1 MFRDIV
7 VNLSVRKGSKAVG
20 DYAVSVAETLEAHLT
35 GVAVAFVPSIPG
47 ASLGYLPIE
56 TIEAQQRENEMAAED
71 AVDHFT
77 AASAKAGVAAERRV
91 LRTGFPAAAEQ
102 FSRIARRFDLAIVGQ
117 VEPDVNSVEAA
128 IAESTLFDSGRPIV
142 IVPYI
147 QKAPLTLERV
157 MVCWDGSRAAARA
170 IADAMPLL
178 ERAGSVQVVIVA
190 SERGKYDQIEGA
202 DMGLHLA
209 RHGVKVEV
217 TRIARGK
224 IDVADALLS
233 HAADC
238 SADFMVMGGYGHSRL
253 REFVLGGV
261 TRSMLHSMVVPT
273 LMSH

>member
-1 MFRDIV
+1 MFKDIV

-117 VEPDVNSVEAA
+117 LEPDVNSVEAA

-261 TRSMLHSMVVPT
+261 TRSML
-273 LMSH
+273 

>member
-7 VNLSVRKGSKAVG
+7 VLSVRKGSKAVG

-117 VEPDVNSVEAA
+117 LEPDVNSVEAA

-178 ERAGSVQVVIVA
+178 ERAGSVQVVIVT

>member
-1 MFRDIV
+1 MFKDIV

-35 GVAVAFVPSIPG
+35 GVAIAFVPSIPG

-117 VEPDVNSVEAA
+117 LEPDVNSVEAA

>member
-178 ERAGSVQVVIVA
+178 ERAGSVQVVIVT

>member
-1 MFRDIV
+1 MFKDIV

-178 ERAGSVQVVIVA
+178 ERAGSVQVVIVT

-202 DMGLHLA
+202 DMGAHLA
-209 RHGVKVEV
+209 RHGLNVEV
-217 TRIARGK
+217 TRTALGD
-224 IDVADALLS
+224 IDVADVILS
-233 HAADC
+233 RAADM
-238 SADFMVMGGYGHSRL
+238 STDFIVMGGYGHSRL
-253 REFVLGGV
+253 RE
-261 TRSMLHSMVVPT
+261 
-273 LMSH
+273 